1 MYFVGLGLFWFFFLI
16 PVRAVPL
23 VFLVMNFFFKM
34 SLSDFQISLEELR
47 RATSGP
53 ISGEFNSSITGS
65 TTSQSAGSHY
75 DRQLERISQMLK
87 ASNDELRN
95 TEKSKTP
102 HHRSI
107 FGGLGFKI

>member
-1 MYFVGLGLFWFFFLI
+1 
-16 PVRAVPL
+16 
-23 VFLVMNFFFKM
+23 M

-107 FGGLGFKI
+107 FGGLGFFYRNLKPSCLF